1 MNAIG
6 KWFRH
11 NATALILSV
20 VVITLFAFA
29 RPTKAT
35 AAAPLFQPISA
46 ETRHSWCKRIGDLSP
61 CCHGFNKAA
70 EADGEKRRVAKRE
83 RLGAFAGI
91 DVYGHETH
99 DYCEMVHNT
108 KSECPDYGKKPISAD
123 VLAEQCRSDLEA
135 CESSGHE
142 SPNCP
147 LYDGK

>member
-6 KWFRH
+6 KWLRQ

-20 VVITLFAFA
+20 MVMTLIALA
-29 RPTKAT
+29 RPTRAT
-35 AAAPLFQPISA
+35 TAEPLFQPISA

-70 EADGEKRRVAKRE
+70 EAEGEKRRVAQRE
-83 RLGAFAGI
+83 KHGLFTSHYI
-91 DVYGHETH
+91 SSYENHL
-99 DYCEMVHNT
+99 YCKLVHNT
-108 KSECPDYGKKPISAD
+108 KSECPDFGKKPISDD
-123 VLAEQCRSDLEA
+123 VLAEQCRSDLEV
-135 CESSGHE
+135 CESGGHE